1 MFELLCWLRVLL
13 DNFKHSLMEQFFNAC
28 GALLKAS
35 PINFPLVVTV
45 GAFTANKF
53 HAYEAET
60 IYKSIWVIC
69 AMQFD

>member
-1 MFELLCWLRVLL
+1 
-13 DNFKHSLMEQFFNAC
+13 MEQFFNAC